1 MSWIILFLAGL
12 FEVCWAVGLKYTD
25 GFTRPL
31 PTLLTVAAMIVSIGL
46 LGLAMK
52 ELPLG
57 TAYAIWTG
65 VGAVGT
71 VAGAQLLVDN
81 GSALASMCGVSDR
94 VISVT
99 IIAIG
104 TSLPELVTTLTAIAK
119 KQGSLSAGNIIGA
132 NIIDLTLIL
141 PVCAL
146 IYGRKLPASP
156 TVAMVDIPACLIIG
170 ILSVVPTLITKKFSR
185 WQGVLMLAAY
195 AVYIVLSVI
204 VMA

>member
-1 MSWIILFLAGL
+1 MIIVVQEQRFDGDDLVVLLLLHLHIRIDSLQAGL
-12 FEVCWAVGLKYTD
+12 DGIQRLGGGSAIGLK
-25 GFTRPL
+25 
-31 PTLLTVAAMIVSIGL
+31 
-46 LGLAMK
+46 
-52 ELPLG
+52 
-57 TAYAIWTG
+57 
-65 VGAVGT
+65 
-71 VAGAQLLVDN
+71 
-81 GSALASMCGVSDR
+81 
-94 VISVT
+94 
-99 IIAIG
+99 
-104 TSLPELVTTLTAIAK
+104 
-119 KQGSLSAGNIIGA
+119 AGNIIGA

-146 IYGRKLPASP
+146 IYGSKLPASP

>member
-1 MSWIILFLAGL
+1 MNIVKFLL
-12 FEVCWAVGLKYTD
+12 
-25 GFTRPL
+25 
-31 PTLLTVAAMIVSIGL
+31 
-46 LGLAMK
+46 
-52 ELPLG
+52 
-57 TAYAIWTG
+57 
-65 VGAVGT
+65 GAVGT

-81 GSALASMCGVSDR
+81 GSALASMCGISDR

-146 IYGRKLPASP
+146 IYGNKLPASP

-170 ILSVVPTLITKKFSR
+170 ILAVVPTLITKKFSR
-185 WQGVLMLAAY
+185 WQGILMLITY
-195 AVYIVLSVI
+195 AVYIVLSVV